1 MKKQKMTLTKSDE
14 LKKPEES
21 LLNRQKRESELS
33 YSNIDNLKLIRE
45 LEMHQ
50 IELEVQN
57 EELKLA
63 KENAELAEKK
73 YTELY
78 DFAPS
83 GYLTLTKTG
92 EITEL
97 NFRAECLLGKKRPS
111 LIHSSFGFFISF
123 DTRDVYNNF
132 LKEIFNTQ
140 LKQTCELK
148 LETKDDSVRHVL
160 VNGIKCKS
168 KEKCLITIVDISQLK
183 FTESELIKAR
193 EKAEESDRLKSAFLA
208 NMSHEIRT
216 PMNGILGFSELL
228 KTLKLTGEKQQEF
241 IDIIQKS
248 GVRMLN
254 VINDIISISKIE
266 SQPIEVLVND
276 TNINEEVEYIY
287 HFFKLEAEQKKLHIS
302 FRNGLKSD
310 HALIRTDR
318 EKVYAILTNLVKN
331 AIKYT
336 QTGAIELGYDL
347 KGELIEFYVKDSG
360 PGIHEEQKE
369 IIFERFRQGSK
380 SLTPNI
386 EGAGLGL
393 SISKAYVE
401 MLGGKIWVESKI
413 GQGSTFRFSLPYLN
427 GMKEKEPVQIAA
439 DEEISS
445 SRKLKVLLVEDDKT
459 SQQLLGIIIE
469 QMKGEVFH
477 ATTGHEA
484 VNICRE
490 NPDIDL
496 VLMDILMPGINGF
509 EATRQIREFN
519 KEIVIIAQTAF
530 ALNGDK
536 EKSMEAGC
544 NDYISK
550 PINRAK
556 LKRMIN
562 NYFQN

>member
-1 MKKQKMTLTKSDE
+1 
-14 LKKPEES
+14 
-21 LLNRQKRESELS
+21 
-33 YSNIDNLKLIRE
+33 
-45 LEMHQ
+45 
-50 IELEVQN
+50 
-57 EELKLA
+57 
-63 KENAELAEKK
+63 
-73 YTELY
+73 
-78 DFAPS
+78 
-83 GYLTLTKTG
+83 
-92 EITEL
+92 
-97 NFRAECLLGKKRPS
+97 
-111 LIHSSFGFFISF
+111 
-123 DTRDVYNNF
+123 
-132 LKEIFNTQ
+132 
-140 LKQTCELK
+140 
-148 LETKDDSVRHVL
+148 
-160 VNGIKCKS
+160 
-168 KEKCLITIVDISQLK
+168 
-183 FTESELIKAR
+183 
-193 EKAEESDRLKSAFLA
+193 
-208 NMSHEIRT
+208 MSHEIRT

-266 SQPIEVLVND
+266 SQQIEVLVND

-445 SRKLKVLLVEDDKT
+445 SRKY
-459 SQQLLGIIIE
+459 
-469 QMKGEVFH
+469 
-477 ATTGHEA
+477 
-484 VNICRE
+484 C
-490 NPDIDL
+490 
-496 VLMDILMPGINGF
+496 
-509 EATRQIREFN
+509 
-519 KEIVIIAQTAF
+519 
-530 ALNGDK
+530 
-536 EKSMEAGC
+536 
-544 NDYISK
+544 
-550 PINRAK
+550 
-556 LKRMIN
+556 
-562 NYFQN
+562 